1 MFFITLYFNNL
12 KKHLGRNQKIIFKL
26 LKYFFNII
34 LYLQH
39 KTILN
44 MKFLKN
50 IWKVFIRIISNKKVV
65 DSGMRTDSS
74 GNIYVD
80 NKVFFK
86 REDVK
91 ETINKLIE
99 KHELI
104 NK

>member
-1 MFFITLYFNNL
+1 
-12 KKHLGRNQKIIFKL
+12 
-26 LKYFFNII
+26 
-34 LYLQH
+34 
-39 KTILN
+39 